1 MDAGAAV
8 EPRLAGVA
16 DVAGRPRPRAERGH
30 ARTMVSQFGP
40 VVIGRVAYRAAGQGN
55 LYLRDA
61 VLNLPPRRYSW
72 ALQRVVTG
80 YVLAGAYEQARRVVA
95 GAAGGGIGEL
105 QLEEITTAAPAG
117 AAGGS

>member
-40 VVIGRVAYRAAGQGN
+40 VVIERMAYRAAGQGN
-55 LYLRDA
+55 LYPRDA

-72 ALQRVVTG
+72 ALQQVVTG

-95 GAAGGGIGEL
+95 GATGGGIGKGAPG
-105 QLEEITTAAPAG
+105 EINHRAAAR
-117 AAGGS
+117 